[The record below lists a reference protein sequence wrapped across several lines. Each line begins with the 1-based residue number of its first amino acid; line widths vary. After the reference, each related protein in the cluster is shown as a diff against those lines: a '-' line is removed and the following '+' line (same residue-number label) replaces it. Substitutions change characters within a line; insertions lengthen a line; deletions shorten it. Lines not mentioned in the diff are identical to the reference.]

1 MTNTDTTTETGKTG
15 DGTDTTK
22 AGDSSTTST
31 DSTDTA
37 AEIEKWKQQARKHEE
52 RAKANAQKAKDYDE
66 LAAKSM
72 TDQEKA
78 VKAAGDEARKQTL
91 LEVGGKL
98 TLAAIKAAASGRV
111 ADGDALIEGV
121 DASKFTGDDG
131 EPDEKAITG
140 WLDRVAPVTE
150 QKSRPRDLGQGV
162 RNGGQSTTAS
172 NDPLLRDLKDKL
184 GITA

>member
-1 MTNTDTTTETGKTG
+1 MTTTSTTTETGKTG
-15 DGTDTTK
+15 EGTEATTESTETTTGTETVTDWK
-22 AGDSSTTST
+22 AE
-31 DSTDTA
+31 
-37 AEIEKWKQQARKHEE
+37 AEKLKAIARKHED

-91 LEVGGKL
+91 FEVGGKL
-98 TLAAIKAAASGRV
+98 TLAAIKAAATGRV
-111 ADGDALIEGV
+111 ADVDALIEGV

-131 EPDEKAITG
+131 EPDEKAIQA

-150 QKSRPRDLGQGV
+150 QKQRQRDLGQGV
-162 RNGGQSTTAS
+162 RNGGQSTALDS
-172 NDPLLRDLKDKL
+172 DPLLRDLKGKL
-184 GITA
+184 GIS